1 MSSPLDAQHVSRKQF
16 IGRSARTLSGL
27 TLVGGL
33 GIPSALAARR
43 RGVVVGGIRLPDP
56 RRIGVSDATRL
67 TVLEAAALLRAGRLS
82 SVELLDAHLER
93 IHRYNGPLHAPGEFP
108 AGSHL
113 NAFVR
118 LYEEPALRA
127 AGAADRRLAAP
138 GAPLLTGIPMGLKDM
153 QGAKGY
159 GLTASSR
166 VIAHNVA
173 LVDSTVW
180 QRLRGHGAILL
191 GHTTEQEFSGGAYT
205 QQSRNPWDHRYTPGG
220 SSGGSGIAVAARFLP
235 VAMGTD
241 TAGSTRI
248 PASIDGVSAL
258 KQTFGLVSLYGCLRA
273 ASSFM
278 HNAPMGRSAADVA
291 ALLSLIAGRDPR
303 DPFTAKAPTHPG
315 VYPVQARPGPR
326 PLAGVRLGIPDPMYH
341 ADVQPGI
348 AKRWEEMQATL
359 THLGAQLVPVPA
371 PTGAYGGNLLTSAR
385 ENTWGLATEF
395 LHYHKAMGWWPRSK
409 HKYSIRM
416 QQLLTAADG
425 GDFRVYDKSDQ
436 RTFSDALLHAF
447 DRPASPGDV
456 ATITAERARR
466 RTAWVEA
473 MDQAGVAAMIEPT
486 LAYEPVTQT
495 ESSIPILAGAGDTS
509 MGVNT
514 QEWNTVGFPAGSIP
528 MGRSHITGLPTGLQ
542 IVGQPFHDATV
553 LQVMLEIQAHTGFHH
568 ELPVVHM

>member
-1 MSSPLDAQHVSRKQF
+1 
-16 IGRSARTLSGL
+16 
-27 TLVGGL
+27 
-33 GIPSALAARR
+33 
-43 RGVVVGGIRLPDP
+43 
-56 RRIGVSDATRL
+56 
-67 TVLEAAALLRAGRLS
+67 
-82 SVELLDAHLER
+82 
-93 IHRYNGPLHAPGEFP
+93 
-108 AGSHL
+108 
-113 NAFVR
+113 
-118 LYEEPALRA
+118 
-127 AGAADRRLAAP
+127 
-138 GAPLLTGIPMGLKDM
+138 
-153 QGAKGY
+153 
-159 GLTASSR
+159 
-166 VIAHNVA
+166 
-173 LVDSTVW
+173 
-180 QRLRGHGAILL
+180 
-191 GHTTEQEFSGGAYT
+191 
-205 QQSRNPWDHRYTPGG
+205 
-220 SSGGSGIAVAARFLP
+220 
-235 VAMGTD
+235 MGTD

-278 HNAPMGRSAADVA
+278 HNAPMGRSAGDVA

-303 DPFTAKAPTHPG
+303 DPFTAKAPNHPG

-348 AKRWEEMQATL
+348 AKRWEAMHATL
-359 THLGAQLVPVPA
+359 TRLGAQIVPVPA

-395 LHYHKAMGWWPRSK
+395 LDYHKAMGWWPRYK

-416 QQLLTAADG
+416 QQLLTVADG
-425 GDFRVYDKSDQ
+425 GDFRVYNKSDE
-436 RTFSDALLHAF
+436 RTFSDELLHAY
-447 DRPASPGDV
+447 DRPATPADV

-486 LAYEPVTQT
+486 LAYEPVPQT

-514 QEWNTVGFPAGSIP
+514 QEWNTVGFPSGSIP

-542 IVGQPFHDATV
+542 IVGQLFHDATV
-553 LQVMLEIQAHTGFHH
+553 LQIMLDIQAHTGFHH
-568 ELPVVHM
+568 ELPVVHT

>member
-1 MSSPLDAQHVSRKQF
+1 MSSLFDGQRVSRKQF
-16 IGRSARTLSGL
+16 LGRSAGTLSGL
-27 TLVGGL
+27 TLAGGL

-56 RRIGVSDATRL
+56 RSIRVSDPTRL
-67 TVLEAAALLRAGRLS
+67 TMLEAAALLRAGRLS
-82 SVELLDAHLER
+82 SVELLQAHLKR
-93 IHRYNGPLHAPGEFP
+93 IHRYNGPLHAPGVFP

-118 LYEEPALRA
+118 LYEARALRA
-127 AGAADRRLAAP
+127 AGTADRTIAVG
-138 GAPLLTGIPMGLKDM
+138 GARLLTGIPMGLKDM

-173 LVDSTVW
+173 RVDSTVW
-180 QRLRGHGAILL
+180 RRLHGHGAILL

-205 QQSRNPWDHRYTPGG
+205 QESRNPWDHRYAPGG
-220 SSGGSGIAVAARFLP
+220 SSGGSGIALAARFLP
-235 VAMGTD
+235 AAMGTD

-291 ALLSLIAGRDPR
+291 ALLSLIAGRDPG
-303 DPFTAKAPTHPG
+303 DPFTAKAPKHPDI
-315 VYPVQARPGPR
+315 YPVQARPGPR
-326 PLAGVRLGIPDPMYH
+326 PLADVRLGIPDPMYH
-341 ADVQPGI
+341 ADLQPGI
-348 AKRWEEMQATL
+348 AKRWDAMQATL
-359 THLGAQLVPVPA
+359 TRLGAQIVPVPA

-395 LHYHKAMGWWPRSK
+395 LHYHEAMGWWPRQK
-409 HKYSIRM
+409 HLYSIRM
-416 QQLLTAADG
+416 QQLLTAAGG
-425 GDFRVYDKSDQ
+425 GDYRVYNRSDEQ
-436 RTFSDALLHAF
+436 TIPATLLHAY
-447 DRPASPGDV
+447 DRPATPADV

-466 RTAWVEA
+466 RTAWTQA
-473 MDQAGVAAMIEPT
+473 MDQARVAAMIEPT
-486 LAYEPVTQT
+486 LAYEPVPQT
-495 ESSIPILAGAGDTS
+495 ESSIQILAGAGDTS

-514 QEWNTVGFPAGSIP
+514 QEWNTVRFPAGSIP
-528 MGRSHITGLPTGLQ
+528 MGRSDVTGLPTGLQ
-542 IVGQPFHDATV
+542 IIGRLFHDATV
-553 LQVMLEIQAHTGFHH
+553 LQIMLDIQAHTGFHH
-568 ELPVVHM
+568 ELPVIHA